1 MRNLYLLI
9 LLSLTLGCITTITPD
24 ASIAVNDTAF
34 SQAKLDTFLSQH
46 VDKNSLINYPSLNAN
61 SIWPESL
68 YHLDRYYKP

>member
-34 SQAKLDTFLSQH
+34 SHAKLDTFQEKEKRQELSVPGARPQYGWF
-46 VDKNSLINYPSLNAN
+46 DTTNQAG
-61 SIWPESL
+61 E
-68 YHLDRYYKP
+68 